1 MKKKTLT
8 FIVILICAALAYLSD
23 YKPDEITV
31 SNDGLKVSFFD
42 VGQGDSTFIELP
54 DGETMLIDAANPEDG
69 EFIKEKIER
78 TGYKKIDYLVA
89 THPHSDHIGGMAE
102 IVNEFEI
109 GNVYMPKVSHN
120 TSSFEKL
127 VDAISQKN
135 IKIKEAKAGTV
146 VFEKEDLKAYILSPK
161 RDYEDLNNYSVVLK
175 LEYKDTDFLFTGD
188 AEKEVEHELLK
199 SGADLKAQVLKVG
212 HHGSS
217 TSSDKKFISAVS
229 PQYAVISCGE
239 DNDYGHPHKE
249 TLKVL
254 ESSGTEILRTDILG
268 DIKVFSDGENIKV
281 EKSE

>member
-1 MKKKTLT
+1 MKEDQAEYLT
-8 FIVILICAALAYLSD
+8 A
-23 YKPDEITV
+23 DEIIE
-31 SNDGLKVSFFD
+31 N
-42 VGQGDSTFIELP
+42 GD
-54 DGETMLIDAANPEDG
+54 
-69 EFIKEKIER
+69 
-78 TGYKKIDYLVA
+78 
-89 THPHSDHIGGMAE
+89 
-102 IVNEFEI
+102 
-109 GNVYMPKVSHN
+109 
-120 TSSFEKL
+120 
-127 VDAISQKN
+127 
-135 IKIKEAKAGTV
+135 
-146 VFEKEDLKAYILSPK
+146 
-161 RDYEDLNNYSVVLK
+161 
-175 LEYKDTDFLFTGD
+175 KDTEFLFTGD

-239 DNDYGHPHKE
+239 DNDYGQPHKE